1 MNVLLLIL
9 GVMLVGATAW
19 LLARAFALPRLRMD
33 AHLSHIESYGVE
45 QVAGEVDLPTA
56 RSELDQSF
64 GRLAER
70 LGKKLTGIAP
80 SVSPL
85 KRGELAAAGIYN
97 MTPETVHGYRLM
109 AALACPA
116 LVLLYAV
123 VLGGSFSL
131 ITLLLIV
138 SAGALG
144 WYGPALMIRQRGRER
159 LRKIDR
165 ELPDLID
172 LLLATVEA
180 GIGLGGALRML
191 SDRFQG
197 PLGQELRITLQQQ
210 SLGSSTAAALGE
222 LAERADTPAVRSF
235 VRTLVRAE
243 ALGGS
248 IGPIL
253 RNLAIEMRKRRRQAA
268 QEQAQKT
275 PIKLLFPLMFL
286 IFPSLFVVLLY
297 PAAYTIVHQLGGGG

>member
-1 MNVLLLIL
+1 VNVFLLVI
-9 GVMLVGATAW
+9 GVLLVGATAW

-33 AHLSHIESYGVE
+33 AHLSHIVSYGVE
-45 QVAGEVDLPTA
+45 QVSGEVDSPTA

-64 GRLAER
+64 GRFAER
-70 LGKKLTGIAP
+70 LGTYLTGIAP

-85 KRGELAAAGIYN
+85 KRGELAAAGIYS

-109 AALACPA
+109 AAVACPA
-116 LVLLYAV
+116 LVLMYAV

-131 ITLLLIV
+131 IMLLLIV
-138 SAGALG
+138 GAGALG

-159 LRKIDR
+159 LRKLDR

-180 GIGLGGALRML
+180 GIGLGGALKML
-191 SDRFQG
+191 AERFEG
-197 PLGQELRITLQQQ
+197 PLGEELQITLQQQ
-210 SLGSSTAAALGE
+210 NLGSSTATALGE
-222 LAERADTPAVRSF
+222 MAERADTPAVRSF

-253 RNLAIEMRKRRRQAA
+253 RNLAVEMRKRRRQAA

-286 IFPSLFVVLLY
+286 IFPSLFIVLLY
-297 PAAYTIVHQLGGGG
+297 PAGYTIVHQLGNG